1 MTADTLYNG
10 QLFPQWRRSYFVAA
24 LAEESVRRVPLLDG
38 GAAGEQDTLFTELEQ
53 RIRDIRTGPDGA
65 LYLVTDDPKG
75 QLIRVVPQN

>member
-10 QLFPQWRRSYFVAA
+10 QLFPQWQRSYFVAA

-38 GAAGEQDTLFTELEQ
+38 GAAGEQDTLFTELEP